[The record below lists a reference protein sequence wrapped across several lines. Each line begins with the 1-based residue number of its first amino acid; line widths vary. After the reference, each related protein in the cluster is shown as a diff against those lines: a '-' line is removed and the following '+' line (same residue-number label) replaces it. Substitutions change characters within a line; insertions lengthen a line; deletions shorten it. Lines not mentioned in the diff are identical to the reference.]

1 MFDENK
7 KKKVIDY
14 FHKELFRRFESEKY
28 LKNFKCYQEMRE
40 ICLEMCIEECQ
51 KAQGKLNPIA
61 TTYKEAE
68 TRYYEEIT
76 SEFTI
81 CLINYSLMQ
90 VNNNIKK
97 YLILEIS
104 EQYKAIISRANRDY
118 LLRILS

>member
-40 ICLEMCIEECQ
+40 ICLEMCIEECEKKQ
-51 KAQGKLNPIA
+51 NKFRPIA

-76 SEFTI
+76 REFTI
-81 CLINYSLMQ
+81 CFINYSLMQ
-90 VNNNIKK
+90 VDTNIN
-97 YLILEIS
+97 IPIPEIS

-118 LLRILS
+118 LLRVLE

>member
-28 LKNFKCYQEMRE
+28 LNKLKCYQEMRE

-51 KAQGKLNPIA
+51 KAQGKFRPIA

-68 TRYYEEIT
+68 TRYYEEVIKN
-76 SEFTI
+76 FT
-81 CLINYSLMQ
+81 LTFINCSLMQ
-90 VNNNIKK
+90 AETDI
-97 YLILEIS
+97 LIPEMS

-118 LLRILS
+118 LLRALE